1 MEKPELKSMND
12 RIYDEFY
19 IQQLESRLETD
30 PLMAGGLFDFMSV
43 HTQASPD
50 IEVYCWVDLECGNGF
65 KMCIPN

>member
-30 PLMAGGLFDFMSV
+30 PLMAGGLLDFMSV
-43 HTQASPD
+43 NAQTSPGA
-50 IEVYCWVDLECGNGF
+50 EVYCWIDLECGDGF
-65 KMCIPN
+65 SMCIPN